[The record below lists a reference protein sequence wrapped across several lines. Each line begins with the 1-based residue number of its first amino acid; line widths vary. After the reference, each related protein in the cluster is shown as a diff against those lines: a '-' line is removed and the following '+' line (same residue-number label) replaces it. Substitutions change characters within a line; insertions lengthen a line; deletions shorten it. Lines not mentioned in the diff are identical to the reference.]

1 MKILSRLLLVGN
13 ICIYSIILSRNNY
26 VTPNELKT
34 EMIINTELLELEAVN
49 MSESIPAEDDKP
61 KIEIIINDMPIST
74 CAEESIIS
82 KQDEMDERIEQIEAT
97 NRENWFRE
105 YKDIMND
112 YIQYPEVTSPNTVY
126 DIYTKE
132 EIDIMLSCIET
143 EVYTGDFESKCNVAS
158 VILNRVNSNNFPNSP
173 IDVVTDPHQF
183 AHGRTKISEST
194 ILALEYVVI
203 FGDTTD
209 GCVAFRSDKCPNVWY
224 GLKYQFTDKV
234 GHNFYK

>member
-1 MKILSRLLLVGN
+1 MRNLSRLLLVGN
-13 ICIYSIILSRNNY
+13 ICIYSIILSGNNY
-26 VTPNELKT
+26 INHDVLKT
-34 EMIINTELLELEAVN
+34 EMEIELTETETV
-49 MSESIPAEDDKP
+49 ESTPVRSDMP
-61 KIEIIINDMPIST
+61 KIEIAINPST
-74 CAEESIIS
+74 VICIEEPTIS
-82 KQDEMDERIEQIEAT
+82 KQDEMNKKIEQIEST
-97 NRENWFRE
+97 DKENWFRE
-105 YKDIMND
+105 YKNVIND
-112 YIQYPEVTSPNTVY
+112 YIQYSEVTFPNTVY

-158 VILNRVNSNNFPNSP
+158 VILNRVNSNKFPNNP
-173 IDVVTDPHQF
+173 IDVIIAPHQF

-209 GCVAFRSDKCPNVWY
+209 GCVAFRSDKRPNVWY
-224 GLKYQFTDKV
+224 GLEYQFTDKV